1 MYIPKHFQVQDKE
14 TMFDFIDTYGF
25 AIIVSH
31 ENNVPIAT
39 HLPLVLDRENEI
51 LTGHFAKANRQWKGI
66 EGQEVLVIFHGPH
79 HYISSSWYETNQSV
93 PTWNYIAVHVYGTV
107 EIMTERDE
115 ILASLRQLV
124 DKYEEPGSTYRIDA
138 SNEAFVQGLMDGIVA
153 FRLKMNRIEGKW
165 KLSQNHSRERQMR
178 VIEALESIRA
188 ENAKSIANRMRE
200 NLES

>member
-1 MYIPKHFQVQDKE
+1 
-14 TMFDFIDTYGF
+14 MFDFIDTYGF

>member
-1 MYIPKHFQVQDKE
+1 
-14 TMFDFIDTYGF
+14 MFDFIDTYGF
-25 AIIVSH
+25 AIMVSH
-31 ENNVPIAT
+31 ENNAPIAT
-39 HLPLVLDRENEI
+39 HLPLVLDRENEM

-124 DKYEEPGSTYRIDA
+124 DKYEGPGSTYRIDA

-178 VIEALESIRA
+178 VIEALESIDT
-188 ENAKSIANRMRE
+188 ENAKSIAKQMRE